1 MYVIF
6 ILKDTLKIWAFKK
19 VVFNHSLGF
28 AEKCHSFNMVSKEAS
43 FKCHLYYYGFL
54 KCENARRSQC

>member
-1 MYVIF
+1 MYIIF

-28 AEKCHSFNMVSKEAS
+28 AEKCHSFNMVKRQV
-43 FKCHLYYYGFL
+43 L
-54 KCENARRSQC
+54 NAIYIIMDS